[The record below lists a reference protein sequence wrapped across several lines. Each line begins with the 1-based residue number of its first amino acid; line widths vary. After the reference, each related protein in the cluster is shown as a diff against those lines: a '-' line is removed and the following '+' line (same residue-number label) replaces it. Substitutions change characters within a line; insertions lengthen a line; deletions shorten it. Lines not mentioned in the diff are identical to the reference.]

1 MATLTIHT
9 KPTQS
14 AIAPTLMER
23 FAHRFLTAR
32 KTAAFREI
40 DRRSFDQGWI

>member
-9 KPTQS
+9 KPTQP
-14 AIAPTLMER
+14 AIAPTLIER
-23 FAHRFLTAR
+23 FARRFLMAR

-40 DRRSFDQGWI
+40 GRRSFDQG